1 MQRDMK
7 EENASKK
14 LIEGMKSIHV
24 WALVKWSTGM
34 VTMTAPVRCLAG
46 AQDRQQCETGQGRG
60 KIMWKIEIT
69 TLRHS
74 IATFK
79 QNEPLNKQAYIV
91 DGKMDRLICK
101 HGSTHIGQ
109 TN

>member
-1 MQRDMK
+1 
-7 EENASKK
+7 
-14 LIEGMKSIHV
+14 
-24 WALVKWSTGM
+24 
-34 VTMTAPVRCLAG
+34 
-46 AQDRQQCETGQGRG
+46 
-60 KIMWKIEIT
+60 MWKIEIT
-69 TLRHS
+69 TLRQS

-109 TN
+109 TNWNDIQTYIGAKTDLHSGVYMYINKSTLKDWRIGT